1 VELLN
6 IEEVGARMW
15 SRRRAA
21 DPELEAA
28 WQSFLDF
35 AKALDEGSR
44 ALLAAVPSSRRP
56 GAPLDASVQG
66 FLAGVAAARERLAL
80 AAEQA
85 ASAGALD
92 AAERRAIE
100 LPEVTSGMEF
110 EHRTEAIG
118 DVLDELGPIQDAERS
133 FRALRRRRS

>member
-1 VELLN
+1 
-6 IEEVGARMW
+6 MW

-21 DPELEAA
+21 DPEVEAA
-28 WQSFLDF
+28 WRSFLDF

-66 FLAGVAAARERLAL
+66 FLAGVAAARERLDAWALPAL
-80 AAEQA
+80 AAEQT

-133 FRALRRRRS
+133 FRALRRRRA